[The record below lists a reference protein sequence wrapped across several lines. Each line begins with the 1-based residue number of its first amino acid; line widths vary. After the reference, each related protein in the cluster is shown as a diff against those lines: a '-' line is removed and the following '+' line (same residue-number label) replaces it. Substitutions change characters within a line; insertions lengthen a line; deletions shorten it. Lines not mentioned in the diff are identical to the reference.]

1 MITPITIRGVTLYVL
16 LKIDPTERWFQFQFP
31 VSWYV
36 YDTPPTYYF
45 DRNLKFNVACTRWG
59 AMRQA
64 KRACRV
70 LCLNLPKE
78 NPVTR
83 RTRLILTFIGAVLV
97 SASVFFLAVP
107 NASATYPTT
116 STTSTTHKPPTT
128 TTTEHQT
135 TTTTA
140 PATTTTAP
148 PATTTIAPKPP
159 VATPPVPVPT
169 PPKVTG

>member
-64 KRACRV
+64 KRACR
-70 LCLNLPKE
+70 
-78 NPVTR
+78 R
-83 RTRLILTFIGAVLV
+83 IARHRLAHP
-97 SASVFFLAVP
+97 S
-107 NASATYPTT
+107 T
-116 STTSTTHKPPTT
+116 STGHGD
-128 TTTEHQT
+128 
-135 TTTTA
+135 
-140 PATTTTAP
+140 
-148 PATTTIAPKPP
+148 TIFERYTYEAWIE
-159 VATPPVPVPT
+159 
-169 PPKVTG
+169 GGIQSEI